1 MGQRRSIFLLSCLV
15 FGFAF
20 LYGPILSLIV
30 FSFNESKLVSVW
42 AGFSTKWYGEL
53 IQNEQI
59 LSAAFLSVRIAFVT
73 ACIAV
78 TLGTLAGMAL
88 ARYGRFR
95 GRTLFTGLITGP
107 LVMPDVIIGISLLL
121 LFVTTQ
127 NLFGLPEGRGMHTII
142 IAHATFCLAY
152 VAVIVQPRLS
162 SLDESV
168 EEAALDLGARPWKV
182 FFTITLPII
191 APALI
196 AGWLLSFT
204 LSLDDLVIASFV
216 SGPGSSTLPMVVFS
230 KVRLGVSPMINAL
243 ATIIVGLVTVA
254 VVIAGILMHREEK
267 RRQADVQAALTRA
280 GYQ

>member
-1 MGQRRSIFLLSCLV
+1 MANRKLLLLTVLV

-20 LYGPILSLIV
+20 LYGPIVSLIV
-30 FSFNESKLVSVW
+30 YSFNESKLVSVW
-42 AGFSTKWYGEL
+42 AGFSTKWYGDL
-53 IQNEQI
+53 LRDEQI
-59 LSAAFLSVRIAFVT
+59 LDAAFLSLRIAFVT

-78 TLGTLAGMAL
+78 TTGTMAGMAL
-88 ARYGRFR
+88 ARFGRFR
-95 GRTLFTGLITGP
+95 GRTFFTGLITGP

-127 NLFGLPEGRGMHTII
+127 NWIGLPEGRGMDTII

-152 VAVIVQPRLS
+152 VAVIVQSRLS
-162 SLDESV
+162 SLDESL
-168 EEAALDLGARPWKV
+168 EEAALDLGARPGKV

-243 ATIIVGLVTVA
+243 ATIIVGIVTVA
-254 VVIAGILMHREEK
+254 VVVAGILMHRQER
-267 RRQADVQAALTRA
+267 RRQADVQKALQDA
-280 GYQ
+280 GY

>member
-1 MGQRRSIFLLSCLV
+1 MSRRGSIFLLTCLV

-20 LYGPILSLIV
+20 LYGPIVSLIIY
-30 FSFNESKLVSVW
+30 SFNASKLVSVW

-53 IQNEQI
+53 IRDEQI
-59 LSAAFLSVRIAFVT
+59 LQAAFLSIRIAFTT
-73 ACIAV
+73 ASIAV
-78 TLGTLAGMAL
+78 VLGAMAGLAL

-121 LFVTTQ
+121 LFVTTEDW
-127 NLFGLPEGRGMHTII
+127 LGLPEGRGMDTII

-152 VAVIVQPRLS
+152 VAVIVQSRLS
-162 SLDESV
+162 SLDESL

-230 KVRLGVSPMINAL
+230 KVRLGVSPMVNAL
-243 ATIIVGLVTVA
+243 ATIIVAIVTVA
-254 VVIAGILMHREEK
+254 VVIAGILMHRADR
-267 RRQADVQAALTRA
+267 RRQADVQQALQRA

>member
-1 MGQRRSIFLLSCLV
+1 MTGNRKLLLLTVLV

-20 LYGPILSLIV
+20 LYGPIVSLIV
-30 FSFNESKLVSVW
+30 YSFNESKLVSVW

-53 IQNEQI
+53 LRDEQI
-59 LSAAFLSVRIAFVT
+59 LDAAFLSLRIAFVT

-78 TLGTLAGMAL
+78 TTGTMAGMAL
-88 ARYGRFR
+88 ARFGRFR
-95 GRTLFTGLITGP
+95 GRTFFTGLITGP

-127 NLFGLPEGRGMHTII
+127 NWIGLPEGRGMDTII

-152 VAVIVQPRLS
+152 VAVIVQSRLS
-162 SLDESV
+162 SLDESL
-168 EEAALDLGARPWKV
+168 EEAALDLGARPGKV

-243 ATIIVGLVTVA
+243 ATIIVAIVTVA
-254 VVIAGILMHREEK
+254 VVIAGILMHRQE
-267 RRQADVQAALTRA
+267 RLRQADVQKALRDA
-280 GYQ
+280 GY

>member
-1 MGQRRSIFLLSCLV
+1 MANRKLLLLTVLV

-20 LYGPILSLIV
+20 LYGPIVSLIV
-30 FSFNESKLVSVW
+30 YSFNESKLVSVW

-53 IQNEQI
+53 LRDEQI
-59 LSAAFLSVRIAFVT
+59 LDAAFLSLRIAFVT

-78 TLGTLAGMAL
+78 TTGTMAGMAL
-88 ARYGRFR
+88 ARFGRFR
-95 GRTLFTGLITGP
+95 GRTFFTGLITGP

-127 NLFGLPEGRGMHTII
+127 DWIGLPEGRGMDTII

-152 VAVIVQPRLS
+152 VAVIVQSRLS
-162 SLDESV
+162 SLDESL
-168 EEAALDLGARPWKV
+168 EEAALDLGARPAKV

-243 ATIIVGLVTVA
+243 ATIIVGIVTVA
-254 VVIAGILMHREEK
+254 VVVAGILMHRQER
-267 RRQADVQAALTRA
+267 RRQADVQKALQDA
-280 GYQ
+280 GY